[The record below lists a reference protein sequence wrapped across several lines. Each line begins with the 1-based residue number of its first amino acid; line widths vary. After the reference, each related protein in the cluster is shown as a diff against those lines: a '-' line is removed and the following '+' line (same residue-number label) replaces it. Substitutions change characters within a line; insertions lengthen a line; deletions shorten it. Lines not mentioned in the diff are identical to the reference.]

1 MSDFEPIF
9 LKLVKLSF
17 DIFTAC
23 QILEWTFYQPLSFWI
38 EKTTKHQI
46 LEKHWFSE
54 NRFRWNFESR
64 KTIFGDNLHSKNE
77 TVGISLISWKSI
89 FSERLFWRRNKN
101 NSRNKNSSASYFL
114 FQFLDNTSVL
124 SQIEKL
130 KKLKMS
136 PTSGQFFGT
145 RQNLNRNFYSVSEYD
160 TTILSVFEWKFSRF
174 RLWNKIVFTKKFYWR
189 KNIFSFKT
197 SEKNSDF
204 ETNFQNASECESRL
218 LKRVSF

>member
-1 MSDFEPIF
+1 MSEFKPNFYNSSNFDSRF
-9 LKLVKLSF
+9 LQRIRLWNDL
-17 DIFTAC
+17 FTTP
-23 QILEWTFYQPLSFWI
+23 QFLNRK
-38 EKTTKHQI
+38 KTTKHQI
-46 LEKHWFSE
+46 LENHWFYE

-64 KTIFGDNLHSKNE
+64 KTIFGDNLHRKNE

-124 SQIEKL
+124 SQMEKL

-136 PTSGQFFGT
+136 PTSGHFFGT